1 MQLFGEELDIFIMY
15 VENLVFELVKRLH
28 IVDLLPD
35 EVGGIVVD
43 AQIRGG
49 QNLENAAPDRRR
61 GHQVLSARP
70 LILAEEHGAVFD
82 GDFDAQFL
90 GQRDDRRPDFL
101 DELQILLDGFRLI
114 AADKRRNHVYAEL
127 VAGADHVFQV
137 RDDGSALF
145 QITVQRVGVVGEGRD
160 FHLAR
165 LAVIE
170 DVSGLFVAQVIRV
183 DMAHARIAALRFA
196 LRPAGD
202 FHAGKAHFACRID
215 HFLKRP
221 AIQNGADKAQ
231 FHCVVPPSKCRRICR
246 PFLYAGF
253 IIACSR
259 AKENRE
265 KRKCLIFDRT

>member
-1 MQLFGEELDIFIMY
+1 MDY
-15 VENLVFELVKRLH
+15 
-28 IVDLLPD
+28 DL
-35 EVGGIVVD
+35 
-43 AQIRGG
+43 
-49 QNLENAAPDRRR
+49 
-61 GHQVLSARP
+61 
-70 LILAEEHGAVFD
+70 
-82 GDFDAQFL
+82 
-90 GQRDDRRPDFL
+90 
-101 DELQILLDGFRLI
+101 
-114 AADKRRNHVYAEL
+114 
-127 VAGADHVFQV
+127 
-137 RDDGSALF
+137 AL
-145 QITVQRVGVVGEGRD
+145 
-160 FHLAR
+160 

-170 DVSGLFVAQVIRV
+170 DVSRLFVAQGSRV
-183 DMAHARIAALRFA
+183 ARAHARIAAPRFA

-265 KRKCLIFDRT
+265 KRKCLIFNRIRLLCAQKRNESGNENERNLCIIVKINAFELTLKMGRVKIGATESGKHENVPLFRRLFY